1 MTRTQSARSPG
12 SRAEG
17 ARGSGEKAARTRRRI
32 LDATASL
39 LATRGYAGT
48 RLSDVARLAG
58 VRPPAIYYYVD
69 SREDPVEQVV
79 VAGMVRNLEHVRAR
93 VQELPATASAMDRI
107 CCAVEAHLQAVLRIS
122 DYTVAAVRTTAQLP
136 PQVRDRQLA
145 EQQRYV
151 NFWRELVEAARVSG
165 ELRPELD
172 PRAARML
179 VLGALNWA
187 CEWWSPG
194 RGSLRSLVRT
204 AQTIVRR
211 GLTAPTGG

>member
-1 MTRTQSARSPG
+1 MPRAHTVRTAG
-12 SRAEG
+12 V
-17 ARGSGEKAARTRRRI
+17 RGPGEKSARTRRRI

-48 RLSDVARLAG
+48 RLADVARLAG
-58 VRPPAIYYYVD
+58 VRPPAVYYYFD
-69 SREDPVEQVV
+69 SREDLVEQVV

-93 VQELPATASAMDRI
+93 VQELPAGATAMDRI
-107 CCAVEAHLQAVLRIS
+107 CCAVEAHLQVVLRIS
-122 DYTVAAVRTTAQLP
+122 DYTVASIRNTQQLP
-136 PQVRDRQLA
+136 PEVRTRQLA
-145 EQQRYV
+145 EQQRYSD
-151 NFWRELVEAARVSG
+151 FWRELVEATRDAG
-165 ELRPELD
+165 ELRDGLD

-204 AQTIVRR
+204 ARTIVRR
-211 GLTAPTGG
+211 GLSAPTGG